1 MKNTF
6 ATNVKNLRKE
16 IGITQTELAEK
27 IFVNK
32 SMISAYEKGKRM
44 PSLDVLIQLSVPKVI
59 PHGNNQLVIHP
70 LADVAQSPRYASDC
84 GYRQWQFLSF
94 DATDATAPAVCHP
107 STAPDNQG

>member
-6 ATNVKNLRKE
+6 AANVKNLRKE

-44 PSLDVLIQLSVPKVI
+44 PSLDVLIQLSAIFNVSIDYLLGIQRNDINDKETCLDI
-59 PHGNNQLVIHP
+59 SGLNDKQRKII
-70 LADVAQSPRYASDC
+70 
-84 GYRQWQFLSF
+84 
-94 DATDATAPAVCHP
+94 TDLIETFREQ
-107 STAPDNQG
+107 N

>member
-6 ATNVKNLRKE
+6 AANVKNLRKE

-44 PSLDVLIQLSVPKVI
+44 PSLDVLIQLSSIFNVSIDYLLGIQRNDINDKETSLDI
-59 PHGNNQLVIHP
+59 SGLNDKQRKII
-70 LADVAQSPRYASDC
+70 
-84 GYRQWQFLSF
+84 
-94 DATDATAPAVCHP
+94 TDLIETFREQ
-107 STAPDNQG
+107 N